1 MRGRDTVPVSRKK
14 NPSKTGSVLL
24 IPMLDDGNKA
34 LAGGSVKAVKQGW
47 DRGGIASK
55 TDVLEE

>member
-24 IPMLDDGNKA
+24 IPMLDDGDKA
-34 LAGGSVKAVKQGW
+34 LAGGSKNAVNQGGNG
-47 DRGGIASK
+47 DGSASK